1 MGIACPLLLVLIL
14 PSCVWQFVVGVGGCC
29 VGGVVYLLLR
39 SLLVVN
45 DLRLIFVCLRVV
57 CGLYCVVGLL
67 RMLVVLRYVWVTG
80 LRCCFCCLFTVIY
93 VVVLR
98 GC

>member
-1 MGIACPLLLVLIL
+1 M
-14 PSCVWQFVVGVGGCC
+14 
-29 VGGVVYLLLR
+29 GVVYLLLR

-45 DLRLIFVCLRVV
+45 GLRLILFV
-57 CGLYCVVGLL
+57 CGLFVVCVARLVLL
-67 RMLVVLRYVWVTG
+67 RMIVVLRYVWVTG
-80 LRCCFCCLFTVIY
+80 LCCCFCCLFAVIY